1 MWFFGKLM
9 VPMTE
14 VSEWT
19 EHRCYVRMS
28 HLILCIFM
36 SYQTNIM
43 LRLSVVNLTWILF
56 YYHWYHYHVQIL
68 YFLDLN
74 LSLRWG
80 MINAPEYVT
89 GNCSKILENEEI
101 EIFPL
106 FSWSVLPT
114 FLIYPTLLP
123 DSCSRSYIILYV
135 ATIDTLPVPNLDNET
150 YESLSR

>member
-1 MWFFGKLM
+1 
-9 VPMTE
+9 
-14 VSEWT
+14 
-19 EHRCYVRMS
+19 
-28 HLILCIFM
+28 
-36 SYQTNIM
+36 
-43 LRLSVVNLTWILF
+43 
-56 YYHWYHYHVQIL
+56 
-68 YFLDLN
+68 
-74 LSLRWG
+74 